1 MSKHTIP
8 LPNNPK
14 RHQEMDGRPQHLR
27 GLWYSAESK
36 RKELDNA
43 YDSNSSSFQENL
55 LSAITTYEECV
66 RVADQVSLFSPNE
79 ALEDISS
86 GDIQYMVISYHLAE
100 LIQRLNSS
108 DRKAN
113 LDRARLQ
120 YEKFLKL
127 LDSYDILSKADVRLF
142 EQYTENRNRFST
154 ASTTDAAARRETK
167 ISRFRTEKEL
177 KQQLEVRPSNASRLC
192 EY

>member
-1 MSKHTIP
+1 
-8 LPNNPK
+8 
-14 RHQEMDGRPQHLR
+14 MDGRPQHLR